1 MLVSY
6 FIFRNQKMQISFA
19 GALASLRPFPMVEP
33 FEGIVIVKYTETG
46 YNFIPAHHS
55 IIHTKLAKLV
65 RQKRLIDCLD
75 LVTAHLGVND
85 EQAIAFLRSLA
96 VGLR

>member
-1 MLVSY
+1 
-6 FIFRNQKMQISFA
+6 MQISFA

-46 YNFIPAHHS
+46 YNFIPSHCS
-55 IIHTKLAKLV
+55 IIPTKLERLV
-65 RQKRLIDCLD
+65 REKRLTDCLD
-75 LVTAHLGVND
+75 WFSDNLGIED
-85 EQAIAFLRSLA
+85 EQAIAFLRSFA